1 MIKTITIKPNDN
13 LRKALKNLY
22 KSGLRCLVVVDEN
35 KILKGTLSDGDVRAA
50 IIKGAKLNDKIDKI
64 YNKKPSI
71 LYENYNAQTAKKI
84 LIKKKITI
92 IPIVNKNKKL
102 INIFNLNK
110 KNKLKKFKHNLP
122 IVLMAGGKGAR
133 MRPFT
138 SVLPKPLIP
147 IKGKPVMVRILNQFM
162 KYGADKIFAMINYKS
177 EIIKAFFK
185 EIDYKFN
192 ISFIEER
199 KPLGTAGSLYFLKGK
214 KYKNYLITNCDTI
227 INFDPKKFITDHV
240 TSKSDI
246 TILTSNIDVTIP
258 YGVCLTD
265 DKNNFLGLNEK
276 LKKDYLVN
284 IGVYLINR
292 RVLNLIKKEKYL
304 DFDELIKQAKK
315 NRFKINTFK
324 INQRSWKDIGQWEQ
338 YQSAVKF
345 FNQKDN

>member
-1 MIKTITIKPNDN
+1 
-13 LRKALKNLY
+13 
-22 KSGLRCLVVVDEN
+22 
-35 KILKGTLSDGDVRAA
+35 
-50 IIKGAKLNDKIDKI
+50 
-64 YNKKPSI
+64 
-71 LYENYNAQTAKKI
+71 
-84 LIKKKITI
+84 
-92 IPIVNKNKKL
+92 
-102 INIFNLNK
+102 
-110 KNKLKKFKHNLP
+110 
-122 IVLMAGGKGAR
+122 

-276 LKKDYLVN
+276 SKKDYLVN

-315 NRFKINTFK
+315 IDLRLILLRLTKDPERTLVNGNNIRVQLNFLIKRIIKMKILCTICMRGGSKGLKNKNLSK
-324 INQRSWKDIGQWEQ
+324 IKNKYLMWYTINAAKKSNIFKDIVISSDSSSILKVAKSFGINNLIDRR
-338 YQSAVKF
+338 KLF
-345 FNQKDN
+345 LNQKLQKFW

>member
-1 MIKTITIKPNDN
+1 MKIIT
-13 LRKALKNLY
+13 LKL
-22 KSGLRCLVVVDEN
+22 
-35 KILKGTLSDGDVRAA
+35 
-50 IIKGAKLNDKIDKI
+50 
-64 YNKKPSI
+64 P
-71 LYENYNAQTAKKI
+71 KKI

-192 ISFIEER
+192 ISFIE
-199 KPLGTAGSLYFLKGK
+199 GK
-214 KYKNYLITNCDTI
+214 KAIRYGW
-227 INFDPKKFITDHV
+227 KFIFFKRV
-240 TSKSDI
+240 
-246 TILTSNIDVTIP
+246 
-258 YGVCLTD
+258 
-265 DKNNFLGLNEK
+265 KNT
-276 LKKDYLVN
+276 
-284 IGVYLINR
+284 
-292 RVLNLIKKEKYL
+292 
-304 DFDELIKQAKK
+304 
-315 NRFKINTFK
+315 KI
-324 INQRSWKDIGQWEQ
+324 I
-338 YQSAVKF
+338 
-345 FNQKDN
+345 